1 MRAKLL
7 PRVVYARRQQAALCL
22 GFAAF
27 AFSLRAL
34 TLVIPPVHR
43 VAQPTLETIADDARK
58 LGALLDAASIRALER
73 AEGLARSP
81 VLQAGILTDTA
92 TLADIVRTEYRIE
105 TRHYEAL
112 ELFQVRGTQVSS
124 LLRLPAKAAPIT
136 FVRGA
141 RARISDRNGL
151 SVIVGAE
158 IAPYT
163 TATEVTGEI
172 AVAIALD
179 LSQLSLAHTTTGAHL
194 VGGGAP
200 VALLP
205 DASTGEATFVVPV
218 PLDSRSQLGPLSLHT
233 TPVSAMEHSRW
244 LLPVRHSALAL
255 GILFV
260 IGFVVA
266 LRGGRRRQRDSV

>member
-7 PRVVYARRQQAALCL
+7 PRVVYARRQHAALCL

-27 AFSLRAL
+27 AFCLRAL

-43 VAQPTLETIADDARK
+43 VAQPTLETIAADARK
-58 LGALLDAASIRALER
+58 LGALLDAASIRARER

-81 VLQAGILTDTA
+81 VLQAGILTDAA

-105 TRHYEAL
+105 VRHYEAL
-112 ELFQVRGTQVSS
+112 ELFQVRGTRVSS
-124 LLRLPAKAAPIT
+124 LLRLPAKAAPIA

-141 RARISDRNGL
+141 HARISDRNGL
-151 SVIVGAE
+151 SVIAGAE
-158 IAPYT
+158 VAPYT
-163 TATEVTGEI
+163 SATDVTGDI

-179 LSQLSLAHTTTGAHL
+179 LSQLSLPHTTTGAYL
-194 VGGGAP
+194 VGSGSP

-205 DASTGEATFVVPV
+205 DQGTGTATFVVPV
-218 PLDSRSQLGPLSLHT
+218 PLDPRSQLGPLSLYT
-233 TPVSAMEHSRW
+233 IPVSALEHARW

-260 IGFVVA
+260 IGFLVS
-266 LRGGRRRQRDSV
+266 LRGSRRRQRDSV